1 MTLPKTRLSTAMSG
15 SAKETEGR
23 LRNLFVKHRRP
34 ALGLVAVVAL
44 AIGLCGSLVACR
56 QEGTA
61 AAPAAEEPVFA
72 LTEPGEET
80 VAFADLLGL
89 SGTVIHEAWNYAET
103 PETVGHTY
111 TYQVRLADGTDFT
124 LTQTGNPLYQADLNG
139 DGAVD
144 ALVENEFFLRVYRY
158 WPDGSLRT
166 QQLQDAAANLLG
178 LEGDYWRMVELA
190 FQPEDGTVVIHVWPY
205 DDVPEREERVPLS
218 RLLEAAHWSEVV
230 LTPEGQPLPE
240 GNRLSYLEDL
250 TLDRQ
255 GTGDDNLV
263 ARTIRPDGEDRG
275 STELEVTL
283 GTGEVLSW
291 SYPDVTNP
299 TVSPLHMTSRERQ
312 SLLAALAIPMS
323 NYGACV
329 YTVLEVEEGRLAE
342 RFRLDGADSFYV
354 DHSYVETGEN
364 GLQVLRIPEL
374 YDKWHSHIWGTA
386 AWDGREITYTSDGY
400 FTDTYELDVGG
411 DKTLTLALRCTPS
424 LEEGALVTTMLYDQV
439 QLLKDGQVVQTIT
452 PEDVADDGV
461 HTFQGFHIDSPAGGP
476 VATRDINFDG
486 VEEFGL
492 LCDATQ
498 NACRCWFVWDSEA
511 GQFRHLATLA
521 GELTLLPEE
530 GQLEERMWN
539 RDWNAMVTRT
549 YGWDSQGN
557 LVLQSE
563 T

>member
-15 SAKETEGR
+15 SARETEQR
-23 LRNLFVKHRRP
+23 LRHLFAGHKRP
-34 ALGLVAVVAL
+34 ALALVLTVGF

-61 AAPAAEEPVFA
+61 AAPAAEGLTFA
-72 LTEPGEET
+72 LTEPGEEIVPFT
-80 VAFADLLGL
+80 NLLGL
-89 SGTVIHEAWNYAET
+89 SGTVLHEVWNYAET

-124 LTQTGNPLYQADLNG
+124 LAQTGNPLYQVDLDG

-166 QQLQDAAANLLG
+166 QQLQGAAASLLG

-190 FQPEDGTVVIHVWPY
+190 FRPEDGTVVVHVWPY
-205 DDVPEREERVPLS
+205 DDVGEMEERVPLS

-230 LTPEGQPLPE
+230 LTPEGRPLPE
-240 GNRLSYLEDL
+240 GSSLSYLEDL
-250 TLDRQ
+250 TLDGQ
-255 GTGDDNLV
+255 GAGDDNLV
-263 ARTIRPDGEDRG
+263 VRTTWPDGEDRG

-299 TVSPLHMTSRERQ
+299 TVSPLHMTSGERQ
-312 SLLAALAIPMS
+312 SLLASLASPGS
-323 NYGACV
+323 NYGACAYV
-329 YTVLEVEEGRLAE
+329 VLEVENGKLVE
-342 RFRLDGADSFYV
+342 RFQLDAIMNAYTQ
-354 DHSYVETGEN
+354 TGEN
-364 GLQVLRIPEL
+364 GLDTLRIPEL
-374 YDKWHSHIWGTA
+374 YDKWHSSIWGTA

-411 DKTLTLALRCTPS
+411 DETLTLALRCTPPQ
-424 LEEGALVTTMLYDQV
+424 GDAQRIYDQV
-439 QLLKDGQVVQTIT
+439 TILDGNQVVQTIT

-461 HTFQGFHIDSPAGGP
+461 HTFQGFLIDSPAGGP

-511 GQFRHLATLA
+511 GRFRHLATLA
-521 GELTLLPEE
+521 GDPTLLPEE
-530 GQLEERMWN
+530 GLLEERMWN
-539 RDWNAMVTRT
+539 RDWNAMVVRT

>member
-34 ALGLVAVVAL
+34 ALGLVLAVGF

-56 QEGTA
+56 S

-72 LTEPGEET
+72 LTEPGEEI
-80 VAFADLLGL
+80 VPFADLLGL
-89 SGTVIHEAWNYAET
+89 YGTVTHTLTDDGVHNYA
-103 PETVGHTY
+103 
-111 TYQVRLADGTDFT
+111 YQIRLADGTEFP
-124 LTQTGNPLYQADLNG
+124 LTETWMPLYQVDLDG

-144 ALVENEFFLRVYRY
+144 ALVENEFFLQVYRY

-166 QQLQDAAANLLG
+166 QQLQAAAANLLG

-312 SLLAALAIPMS
+312 PLLAALAIPMS

-374 YDKWHSHIWGTA
+374 YDKWHSPIWGTA

-400 FTDTYELDVGG
+400 FTDTYEVDVGG
-411 DKTLTLALRCTPS
+411 DETLTLALRCTPS
-424 LEEGALVTTMLYDQV
+424 QGDAQRMYDQV
-439 QLLKDGQVVQTIT
+439 TILDGNQVVQTIT

-461 HTFQGFHIDSPAGGP
+461 HTFQGFRIDSPAGGP
-476 VATRDINFDG
+476 VTTRDINFDG

-498 NACRCWFVWDSEA
+498 NACRCWFKWDSEV
-511 GQFRHLATLA
+511 GEFRHLATLA

>member
-15 SAKETEGR
+15 SARETEQR
-23 LRNLFVKHRRP
+23 LRHLFARHKRP
-34 ALGLVAVVAL
+34 AVSLLVVVAL

-89 SGTVIHEAWNYAET
+89 AGTVIHEAWNYAET

-299 TVSPLHMTSRERQ
+299 TVAPLHMTSRERQ
-312 SLLAALAIPMS
+312 SLLASLVNPGS
-323 NYGACV
+323 NYGACAYV
-329 YTVLEVEEGRLAE
+329 VLEVENGELAE
-342 RFRLDGADSFYV
+342 RFHLDAIMSAYTQ
-354 DHSYVETGEN
+354 TGEN
-364 GLQVLRIPEL
+364 GLDTLRIPEL
-374 YDKWHSHIWGTA
+374 YDKWHSYLWGTA
-386 AWDGREITYTSDGY
+386 AWDGRQITFISDGY

-411 DKTLTLALRCTPS
+411 DETLTLALRCTPPLDDS
-424 LEEGALVTTMLYDQV
+424 QRIYDQV
-439 QLLKDGQVVQTIT
+439 SILDGDQVLQIIT
-452 PEDVADDGV
+452 PEDVAADGV
-461 HTFQGFHIDSPAGGP
+461 HTFQGFLIDTPAGGP
-476 VATRDINFDG
+476 VDIQDINFDG
-486 VEEFGL
+486 AEEFGL
-492 LCDATQ
+492 VCDRTR
-498 NACRCWFVWDSEA
+498 NFSHCWFVWDSEA
-511 GQFRHLATLA
+511 GQFRYLATLA
-521 GELTLLPEE
+521 GDLTPLPEE
-530 GQLEERMWN
+530 GVLEERVWN
-539 RDWNAMVTRT
+539 QDWETRTVRT
-549 YGWDSQGN
+549 YGYDSLGG
-557 LVLQSE
+557 LVLQSARPDE
-563 T
+563 N

>member
-23 LRNLFVKHRRP
+23 VRNLFIKHRRP
-34 ALGLVAVVAL
+34 ALGLVLAVGF

-56 QEGTA
+56 S

-72 LTEPGEET
+72 LTEPGEEI
-80 VAFADLLGL
+80 VPFADLLGL
-89 SGTVIHEAWNYAET
+89 SGTVTHTLTDDGVHNYA
-103 PETVGHTY
+103 
-111 TYQVRLADGTDFT
+111 YQIRLADGTEFP
-124 LTQTGNPLYQADLNG
+124 LTETWMPLYQVDLDG

-144 ALVENEFFLRVYRY
+144 ALVENEFFLQVYRY

-166 QQLQDAAANLLG
+166 QQLQAAAAGLLG

-299 TVSPLHMTSRERQ
+299 TVSPLHMTSGERQ
-312 SLLAALAIPMS
+312 SLLASLVNPGS
-323 NYGACV
+323 NYGACAYV
-329 YTVLEVEEGRLAE
+329 VLEVENGELAE
-342 RFRLDGADSFYV
+342 RFHLDAIMSAYTQ
-354 DHSYVETGEN
+354 TGEN

-374 YDKWHSHIWGTA
+374 YDKWHSYLWGTA
-386 AWDGREITYTSDGY
+386 AWDGRQITFISDGY

-411 DKTLTLALRCTPS
+411 DETLTLALRCTPPLDDS
-424 LEEGALVTTMLYDQV
+424 QRIYDQV
-439 QLLKDGQVVQTIT
+439 SILDGDQVLQIIT
-452 PEDVADDGV
+452 PEDVAADGV
-461 HTFQGFHIDSPAGGP
+461 HTFQGFLIDTPAGGP
-476 VATRDINFDG
+476 VDIQDINFDG
-486 VEEFGL
+486 AEEFGL
-492 LCDATQ
+492 VCDRTR
-498 NACRCWFVWDSEA
+498 NFSHCWFVWDSEA
-511 GQFRHLATLA
+511 GRFRHLATLA
-521 GELTLLPEE
+521 GDPTLLPEE
-530 GQLEERMWN
+530 GLLEERMWN

>member
-23 LRNLFVKHRRP
+23 VRNLFIKHRRP
-34 ALGLVAVVAL
+34 ALGLVLAVGF

-56 QEGTA
+56 SETA
-61 AAPAAEEPVFA
+61 ISAAPAGEESAFA
-72 LTEPGEET
+72 LTGPGEEIVPFT
-80 VAFADLLGL
+80 DLLGL
-89 SGTVIHEAWNYAET
+89 SGTVTHTLTDDGVHNYA
-103 PETVGHTY
+103 
-111 TYQVRLADGTDFT
+111 YQIRLADGTEFP
-124 LTQTGNPLYQADLNG
+124 LTETWMPLYQVDLDG

-144 ALVENEFFLRVYRY
+144 ALVENEFFLQVYRY

-166 QQLQDAAANLLG
+166 QQLQAAAAGLLG
-178 LEGDYWRMVELA
+178 LEGDYWRMVELS
-190 FQPEDGTVVIHVWPY
+190 FQPEDQMVAIHVWPY
-205 DDVPEREERVPLS
+205 DNVGEMEERVPLS
-218 RLLEAAHWSEVV
+218 RLLEAANWSEVV
-230 LTPEGQPLPE
+230 LTPEGQPLPD
-240 GNRLSYLEDL
+240 GSSLSYLENL
-250 TLDRQ
+250 TLDGQ
-255 GTGDDNLV
+255 GAGDDRLV
-263 ARTIRPDGEDRG
+263 ARTTWPDGEDQG
-275 STELEVTL
+275 STEMEVTL

-291 SYPDVTNP
+291 RYPAVTSP
-299 TVSPLHMTSRERQ
+299 TVTPLHMTSRERQ
-312 SLLAALAIPMS
+312 SLLAALASPGS
-323 NYGACV
+323 NYGACAYV
-329 YTVLEVEEGRLAE
+329 VLEVEDNKLVE
-342 RFRLDGADSFYV
+342 RFRLDAV
-354 DHSYVETGEN
+354 DNLYLDNSYVETGEN

-374 YDKWHSHIWGTA
+374 YDKWHSYLWGTA
-386 AWDGREITYTSDGY
+386 AWDGSQITYTSDGY

-411 DKTLTLALRCTPS
+411 DETLTLALRCTPPQD
-424 LEEGALVTTMLYDQV
+424 ETQRAYDRITI
-439 QLLKDGQVVQTIT
+439 LNDGQVVQTIT

>member
-23 LRNLFVKHRRP
+23 VRNLFIKHRRP
-34 ALGLVAVVAL
+34 ALGLVLAVGF

-56 QEGTA
+56 T

-72 LTEPGEET
+72 LTEPGEEI
-80 VAFADLLGL
+80 VPFADLLGL
-89 SGTVIHEAWNYAET
+89 SGTVTHTLTDDGVHNYA
-103 PETVGHTY
+103 
-111 TYQVRLADGTDFT
+111 YQIRLADGTEFP
-124 LTQTGNPLYQADLNG
+124 LTETWMPLYQVDLDG

-144 ALVENEFFLRVYRY
+144 ALVENEFFLQVYRY

-166 QQLQDAAANLLG
+166 QQLQAAAAGLLG

-190 FQPEDGTVVIHVWPY
+190 FQPEDQMVAIHVWPY
-205 DDVPEREERVPLS
+205 DDVGEMEERVPLS
-218 RLLEAAHWSEVV
+218 RLLEAANWSEVV
-230 LTPEGQPLPE
+230 LTPEGQPLPD
-240 GNRLSYLEDL
+240 GSSLSYLENL
-250 TLDRQ
+250 TLDGQ
-255 GTGDDNLV
+255 GTEDDHLAV
-263 ARTIRPDGEDRG
+263 SATWPDGEDQG
-275 STELEVTL
+275 STEMEVTL

-291 SYPDVTNP
+291 RYPAVTSP
-299 TVSPLHMTSRERQ
+299 TVTPLHMTSRERQ
-312 SLLAALAIPMS
+312 SLLAALASPGS
-323 NYGACV
+323 NYGACAYV
-329 YTVLEVEEGRLAE
+329 VLEVEDNKLAQ
-342 RFRLDGADSFYV
+342 RFQLDAV
-354 DHSYVETGEN
+354 ANAYVETGEN

-411 DKTLTLALRCTPS
+411 DETLTLALRCTPS
-424 LEEGALVTTMLYDQV
+424 LEEGAPVTTMLYDQV

-486 VEEFGL
+486 VEELGL

>member
-1 MTLPKTRLSTAMSG
+1 MNVPKTRLSTAMSG
-15 SAKETEGR
+15 SVREIEGR

-34 ALGLVAVVAL
+34 AVSLLVVVTL
-44 AIGLCGSLVACR
+44 AICLCGSLVACR
-56 QEGTA
+56 S

-80 VAFADLLGL
+80 VPFTDLLGL

-111 TYQVRLADGTDFT
+111 TYQIRLADGTDFT
-124 LTQTGNPLYQADLNG
+124 LAQTGNPLYQVDLDG

-144 ALVENEFFLRVYRY
+144 ALLENEFFLQVYRY

-166 QQLQDAAANLLG
+166 QQLQAAAAGLLG
-178 LEGDYWRMVELA
+178 LEGDYWGMVELA
-190 FQPEDGTVVIHVWPY
+190 FQPEDGAVIIHVWPH

-218 RLLEAAHWSEVV
+218 RLLEEANWSEVV

-240 GNRLSYLEDL
+240 GSSLSYLEDL
-250 TLDRQ
+250 TLDGQ
-255 GTGDDNLV
+255 GTEDDNLV
-263 ARTIRPDGEDRG
+263 VRATWPDGEDQG
-275 STELEVTL
+275 STEMEVTL

-291 SYPDVTNP
+291 RYPSVTNP

-312 SLLAALAIPMS
+312 SLLAALVNPGS
-323 NYGACV
+323 NYGACAYV
-329 YTVLEVEEGRLAE
+329 VLEVEDGKLME
-342 RFRLDGADSFYV
+342 RFQLDAIMNAYTQ
-354 DHSYVETGEN
+354 TGEN

-374 YDKWHSHIWGTA
+374 YDKWHSPIWGTA

-400 FTDTYELDVGG
+400 FTDTYEVDVGG
-411 DKTLTLALRCTPS
+411 DETLTLALRCTPS
-424 LEEGALVTTMLYDQV
+424 QGDAQRMYDQV
-439 QLLKDGQVVQTIT
+439 SILDGNQVVQTIT

-461 HTFQGFHIDSPAGGP
+461 HTFQGFRIDSPAGGP
-476 VATRDINFDG
+476 VTTRDINFDG

-498 NACRCWFVWDSEA
+498 NACRCWFKWDSEV
-511 GQFRHLATLA
+511 GEFRHLATLA

-530 GQLEERMWN
+530 GLLEEQMWN
-539 RDWNAMVTRT
+539 RHWNAMVVRT

>member
-34 ALGLVAVVAL
+34 ALGLVLAVGF

-56 QEGTA
+56 SETA
-61 AAPAAEEPVFA
+61 ISAAPAGEESAFA
-72 LTEPGEET
+72 LTGPGEEIVPFT
-80 VAFADLLGL
+80 DLLGL
-89 SGTVIHEAWNYAET
+89 SGTVTHTLTDDGVHNYAYQIRLEDGIEFPLTET
-103 PETVGHTY
+103 WM
-111 TYQVRLADGTDFT
+111 
-124 LTQTGNPLYQADLNG
+124 PLYQVDLDG

-144 ALVENEFFLRVYRY
+144 ALVENEFFLQVYRY

-166 QQLQDAAANLLG
+166 QQLQAAAAGLLG

-190 FQPEDGTVVIHVWPY
+190 FQPEDQMVVIHVWPY
-205 DDVPEREERVPLS
+205 DDIPEREERVPLS
-218 RLLEAAHWSEVV
+218 RLLEAADWSEVV
-230 LTPEGQPLPE
+230 LTPEGRPLPD
-240 GNRLSYLEDL
+240 GSSLSYLENL
-250 TLDRQ
+250 TLDGQ
-255 GTGDDNLV
+255 GAGDDRLV
-263 ARTIRPDGEDRG
+263 ARTTWPDGEDQG
-275 STELEVTL
+275 ATELEVTL

-291 SYPDVTNP
+291 SYPSVTNP
-299 TVSPLHMTSRERQ
+299 MVLPLHMTSREQQ
-312 SLLAALAIPMS
+312 SLLAALASPGS
-323 NYGACV
+323 NYGACAYV
-329 YTVLEVEEGRLAE
+329 VLEVEDNKLAQ
-342 RFRLDGADSFYV
+342 RFQLDAV
-354 DHSYVETGEN
+354 ANAYVETGEN

-374 YDKWHSHIWGTA
+374 YDKWHSYLWGTA

-476 VATRDINFDG
+476 VETRDINFDG

-511 GQFRHLATLA
+511 GQFRHLTTLA

-539 RDWNAMVTRT
+539 RDWDAMVTRT

>member
-34 ALGLVAVVAL
+34 ALGLVLAVGF

-56 QEGTA
+56 SETA
-61 AAPAAEEPVFA
+61 ISAAPAGEESAFA
-72 LTEPGEET
+72 LTGPGEEIVPFT
-80 VAFADLLGL
+80 DLLGL
-89 SGTVIHEAWNYAET
+89 SGTVTHTLTDDGVHNYA
-103 PETVGHTY
+103 
-111 TYQVRLADGTDFT
+111 YQIRLADGTEFP
-124 LTQTGNPLYQADLNG
+124 LTETWMPLYQVDLDG

-144 ALVENEFFLRVYRY
+144 ALVENEFFLQVYRY

-166 QQLQDAAANLLG
+166 QQLQAAAAGLLG

-190 FQPEDGTVVIHVWPY
+190 FQPEDQMVAIHVWPY
-205 DDVPEREERVPLS
+205 DDVGEMEERVPLS
-218 RLLEAAHWSEVV
+218 RLLEAANWSEVV
-230 LTPEGQPLPE
+230 LTPEGQPLPD
-240 GNRLSYLEDL
+240 GSSLSYLENL
-250 TLDRQ
+250 TLDGQ
-255 GTGDDNLV
+255 GAGDDRLV
-263 ARTIRPDGEDRG
+263 ARTTWPDGEDQG
-275 STELEVTL
+275 STEMEVTL
-283 GTGEVLSW
+283 GTGEVLTW
-291 SYPDVTNP
+291 RYPSVTNP
-299 TVSPLHMTSRERQ
+299 VVTPLHMTSRERQ
-312 SLLAALAIPMS
+312 SLLAALASPGS
-323 NYGACV
+323 NYGACAYV
-329 YTVLEVEEGRLAE
+329 VLEVEDNKLAQ
-342 RFRLDGADSFYV
+342 RFQLDAV
-354 DHSYVETGEN
+354 ANAYVETGEN

-411 DKTLTLALRCTPS
+411 DKTLTLALRCTPP
-424 LEEGALVTTMLYDQV
+424 LGEDAPVTTVLYDRV
-439 QLLKDGQVVQTIT
+439 QLLQDGQVVQTIT

>member
-56 QEGTA
+56 SETA
-61 AAPAAEEPVFA
+61 ISAAPAGEESAFA
-72 LTEPGEET
+72 LTGPGEET
-80 VAFADLLGL
+80 VPFADLLGL
-89 SGTVIHEAWNYAET
+89 SGTVTHTLTDDGVHNYA
-103 PETVGHTY
+103 
-111 TYQVRLADGTDFT
+111 YQIRLEDGTEFP
-124 LTQTGNPLYQADLNG
+124 LTETWMPLYQVDLDG

-144 ALVENEFFLRVYRY
+144 ALVENEFFLQVYRY

-166 QQLQDAAANLLG
+166 QQLQAAAAGLLG

-190 FQPEDGTVVIHVWPY
+190 FQPEDQMVVIHVWPY
-205 DDVPEREERVPLS
+205 DNVGEMEERVPLS
-218 RLLEAAHWSEVV
+218 RLLEAAGWSEVV
-230 LTPEGQPLPE
+230 LTPEGQPLPD
-240 GNRLSYLEDL
+240 GSSLSYLENL
-250 TLDRQ
+250 TLDGQ
-255 GTGDDNLV
+255 GVGDDHLTV
-263 ARTIRPDGEDRG
+263 RATWPDGQDQG
-275 STELEVTL
+275 STEMVVTL

-291 SYPDVTNP
+291 RYPAVTRP
-299 TVSPLHMTSRERQ
+299 TVTPLHMTSRERQ
-312 SLLAALAIPMS
+312 SLLAALASPGS
-323 NYGACV
+323 NYGACAYV
-329 YTVLEVEEGRLAE
+329 VLEVEDNKLAQ
-342 RFRLDGADSFYV
+342 RFQLDAV
-354 DHSYVETGEN
+354 ANAYVETGEN

-374 YDKWHSHIWGTA
+374 YDKWHSYLWGTA
-386 AWDGREITYTSDGY
+386 AWDGSQITYTSDGY

-476 VATRDINFDG
+476 VETRDINFDG

-539 RDWNAMVTRT
+539 RDWDAMVTRT

>member
-1 MTLPKTRLSTAMSG
+1 MNVPKTRLSTAMSG
-15 SAKETEGR
+15 SVREIEGR

-34 ALGLVAVVAL
+34 AVSLLVVVTL
-44 AIGLCGSLVACR
+44 AICLCGSLVACR
-56 QEGTA
+56 S

-80 VAFADLLGL
+80 VPFTDLLGL

-111 TYQVRLADGTDFT
+111 TYQIRLADGTDFT
-124 LTQTGNPLYQADLNG
+124 LAQTGNPLYQVDLDG

-144 ALVENEFFLRVYRY
+144 ALLENEFFLQVYRY

-166 QQLQDAAANLLG
+166 QQLQAAAAGLLG
-178 LEGDYWRMVELA
+178 LEGDYWGMVELA
-190 FQPEDGTVVIHVWPY
+190 FQPEDGAVIIHVWPY

-218 RLLEAAHWSEVV
+218 RLLEEANWSEVV

-240 GNRLSYLEDL
+240 GSSLSYLEDL
-250 TLDRQ
+250 TLDGQ
-255 GTGDDNLV
+255 GTEDDNLV
-263 ARTIRPDGEDRG
+263 VRATWPDGEDQG
-275 STELEVTL
+275 STEMEVTL

-291 SYPDVTNP
+291 RYPSVTNP

-312 SLLAALAIPMS
+312 SLLAALVNPGS
-323 NYGACV
+323 NYGACAYV
-329 YTVLEVEEGRLAE
+329 VLEVEDGKLME
-342 RFRLDGADSFYV
+342 RFQLDAIMNAYTQ
-354 DHSYVETGEN
+354 TGEN

-374 YDKWHSHIWGTA
+374 YDKWHSPIWGTA

-400 FTDTYELDVGG
+400 FTDTYEVDVGG
-411 DKTLTLALRCTPS
+411 DETLTLALRCTPS
-424 LEEGALVTTMLYDQV
+424 QGDAQRMYDQV
-439 QLLKDGQVVQTIT
+439 SILDGNQVVQTIT

-461 HTFQGFHIDSPAGGP
+461 HTFQGFRIDSPAGGP
-476 VATRDINFDG
+476 VTTRDINFDG

-498 NACRCWFVWDSEA
+498 NACRCWFKWDSEV
-511 GQFRHLATLA
+511 GEFRHLATLA

-530 GQLEERMWN
+530 GLLEEQMWN
-539 RDWNAMVTRT
+539 RHWNAMVVRT

>member
-23 LRNLFVKHRRP
+23 VRNLFVKHRRP
-34 ALGLVAVVAL
+34 ALGLVLAVGF

-56 QEGTA
+56 SETA
-61 AAPAAEEPVFA
+61 ISAAPAGEESAFA

-80 VAFADLLGL
+80 VPFADLLGL
-89 SGTVIHEAWNYAET
+89 SGTVTHTLTEDGVHNYA
-103 PETVGHTY
+103 
-111 TYQVRLADGTDFT
+111 YQIRLADGTEFP
-124 LTQTGNPLYQADLNG
+124 LTETWMPLYQVDLDR

-144 ALVENEFFLRVYRY
+144 ALVENEFFLQVYRY

-166 QQLQDAAANLLG
+166 QQLQAAAAGLLG

-190 FQPEDGTVVIHVWPY
+190 FQPEDQMVVIHVWPY
-205 DDVPEREERVPLS
+205 DDIPEREERVPLS
-218 RLLEAAHWSEVV
+218 RLLEAADWSEVV
-230 LTPEGQPLPE
+230 LTPEGRPLPD
-240 GNRLSYLEDL
+240 GSSLSYLENL
-250 TLDRQ
+250 TLDGQ
-255 GTGDDNLV
+255 GAGDDRLV
-263 ARTIRPDGEDRG
+263 ARTTWPDGEDQG
-275 STELEVTL
+275 ATELEVTL

-291 SYPDVTNP
+291 SYPSVTNP
-299 TVSPLHMTSRERQ
+299 MVVPLHMTSREQQ
-312 SLLAALAIPMS
+312 SLLAALASPGS
-323 NYGACV
+323 NYGACAYV
-329 YTVLEVEEGRLAE
+329 VLEVEDNKLAQ
-342 RFRLDGADSFYV
+342 RFQLDAV
-354 DHSYVETGEN
+354 ANAYVETGEN

-374 YDKWHSHIWGTA
+374 YDKWHSYLWGTA
-386 AWDGREITYTSDGY
+386 AWDGSQITYTSDGY

-411 DKTLTLALRCTPS
+411 DETLTLALRCTPS
-424 LEEGALVTTMLYDQV
+424 LEEGAPVTTMLYDQV

-476 VATRDINFDG
+476 VETRDINFDG

-498 NACRCWFVWDSEA
+498 NACRCWFVWNSEA

>member
-34 ALGLVAVVAL
+34 ALGLVLAVGF

-56 QEGTA
+56 S

-72 LTEPGEET
+72 LTEPGEEI
-80 VAFADLLGL
+80 VPFADLLGL
-89 SGTVIHEAWNYAET
+89 SGTVTHTLTDDGVHNYA
-103 PETVGHTY
+103 
-111 TYQVRLADGTDFT
+111 YQIRLADGTEFP
-124 LTQTGNPLYQADLNG
+124 LTETWMPLYQVDLDG

-144 ALVENEFFLRVYRY
+144 ALVENEFFLQVYRY

-312 SLLAALAIPMS
+312 SLLAALASPGS
-323 NYGACV
+323 NYGACAYV
-329 YTVLEVEEGRLAE
+329 VLEVEDNKLAQ
-342 RFRLDGADSFYV
+342 RFQLDAV
-354 DHSYVETGEN
+354 ANAYVETGEN

-386 AWDGREITYTSDGY
+386 AWDGREITYASDGY
-400 FTDTYELDVGG
+400 FTDTYELDVGE
-411 DKTLTLALRCTPS
+411 DETLTLALRCTPS

>member
-56 QEGTA
+56 S

-72 LTEPGEET
+72 LTEPGEEI
-80 VAFADLLGL
+80 VPFADLLGL
-89 SGTVIHEAWNYAET
+89 SGTVTHTLTDDGVHNYA
-103 PETVGHTY
+103 
-111 TYQVRLADGTDFT
+111 YQIRLADGTEFP
-124 LTQTGNPLYQADLNG
+124 LTETWMPLYQVDLDG

-144 ALVENEFFLRVYRY
+144 ALVENEFFLQVYRY

-166 QQLQDAAANLLG
+166 QQLQAAAAALLG

-218 RLLEAAHWSEVV
+218 RLLEAANWSEVV
-230 LTPEGQPLPE
+230 LTPEGQPLPD
-240 GNRLSYLEDL
+240 GSSLSYLENL
-250 TLDRQ
+250 TLDGQ
-255 GTGDDNLV
+255 GAGDDRLV
-263 ARTIRPDGEDRG
+263 ARTTWPDGEDQG
-275 STELEVTL
+275 STEMEGTL
-283 GTGEVLSW
+283 GTGGVLSW
-291 SYPDVTNP
+291 RYPAVTSP
-299 TVSPLHMTSRERQ
+299 TVTPLHMTSRERQ
-312 SLLAALAIPMS
+312 SLLAALASPGS
-323 NYGACV
+323 NYGACAYV
-329 YTVLEVEEGRLAE
+329 VLEVEDNKLAQQ
-342 RFRLDGADSFYV
+342 FQLDAV
-354 DHSYVETGEN
+354 ANAYVETGEN

-386 AWDGREITYTSDGY
+386 AWDGSQITYTSDGY
-400 FTDTYELDVGG
+400 FTDTYEVDVGG
-411 DKTLTLALRCTPS
+411 DETLTLALRCTPPQD
-424 LEEGALVTTMLYDQV
+424 ETQRAYDRITI
-439 QLLKDGQVVQTIT
+439 LNDGQVVQTIT

-461 HTFQGFHIDSPAGGP
+461 HTFQGFLTDTPAGGP